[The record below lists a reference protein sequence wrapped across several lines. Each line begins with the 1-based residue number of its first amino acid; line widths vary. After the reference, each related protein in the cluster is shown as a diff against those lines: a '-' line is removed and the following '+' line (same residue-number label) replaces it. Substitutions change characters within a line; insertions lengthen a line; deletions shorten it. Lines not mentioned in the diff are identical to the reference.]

1 MLMRKNDMLYLNAP
15 EDAVAAVMWI
25 DPPVLSPR
33 CRVNEAIERIRQVG
47 LPDAGLNSCFVVSE
61 EGVLLGLVGLRML
74 LLTRGGVR
82 LETVMTHPF
91 ATLQPEDDREV
102 AAQLMERYD
111 LPELPVVDAG
121 NHLVGVVTA
130 ADAMT
135 VLQAEATEDMEV
147 MAAMTPSEEP

>member
-61 EGVLLGLVGLRML
+61 EGVLLGLVGLRTL

-102 AAQLMERYD
+102 VRPAGAAGGGCRQ
-111 LPELPVVDAG
+111 
-121 NHLVGVVTA
+121 
-130 ADAMT
+130 
-135 VLQAEATEDMEV
+135 
-147 MAAMTPSEEP
+147 PSGGGRHRRGCHDGAPGGGHGGHGGHGRHDPLGGAVF